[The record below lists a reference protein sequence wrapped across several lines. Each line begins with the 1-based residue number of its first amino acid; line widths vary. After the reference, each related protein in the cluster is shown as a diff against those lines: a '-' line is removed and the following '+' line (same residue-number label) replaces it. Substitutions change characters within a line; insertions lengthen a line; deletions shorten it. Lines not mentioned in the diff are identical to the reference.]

1 MRSVAGVALAGGIL
15 LAGCGMPARA
25 SRQIE
30 EAQSA
35 VAAGQ
40 YERAEQLVDPVIR
53 SHGKDAKAA
62 PAYYVR
68 AQCRIRGGQRDAAQQ
83 DLARV
88 LSLSKDAELR
98 ASAEAQLGNIAFDQD
113 DYRRAAAHY
122 EHALA
127 RLPRRPPTD
136 RVLLQYGT
144 ALQRSGQFDDGR
156 RVFGQLLEQ
165 FPSSPHA
172 GVAQTRQ
179 AWPEN
184 YFAIQ
189 CGAFGQ
195 QSSAQNL
202 AVALRARGLQA
213 GVFAEARG
221 GGRVFLVRI
230 GRFANYADAARL
242 LERARAVAPDAFV
255 VP

>member
-1 MRSVAGVALAGGIL
+1 MRSVAGVAIAGGVL

-25 SRQIE
+25 VKQVE
-30 EAQSA
+30 QAESA

-40 YERAEQLVDPVIR
+40 YERAEQLVEPVIR

-68 AQCRIRGGQRDAAQQ
+68 AQCRIRGGQRDAAEQ
-83 DLARV
+83 DLSRV
-88 LSLSKDAELR
+88 LALSKNAELR

-122 EHALA
+122 EKALA
-127 RLPRRPPTD
+127 HLPQRPPTD

-156 RVFGQLLEQ
+156 RVFSRMLEHY
-165 FPSSPHA
+165 PSSPHA

-195 QSSAQNL
+195 QSSAQSL
-202 AVALRARGLQA
+202 ASALRARGLQA
-213 GVFAEARG
+213 GVFGEARG
-221 GGRVFLVRI
+221 GGRVFLVRV

-242 LERARAVAPDAFV
+242 LERTRAVARDAFV